1 MRKKW
6 LQIPAMT
13 KPSATSNSCFLKS
26 HEFIALTSVGASL
39 TQYLQPGA
47 EVMTWFK
54 WTFAEALFYARA
66 FRSCLFTAA
75 TGRSIPPFRRGG
87 VWRRFMKYCHLNPDI
102 PIPQATISL
111 TLQRTHTCDSC
122 GLSFS
127 FAAYVTAITDPW
139 VYEVMWAESSLSIFV
154 LGCTSGTLRKTRSE
168 FPRKDK
174 S

>member
-13 KPSATSNSCFLKS
+13 KPSVTSNSCFPKS

-54 WTFAEALFYARA
+54 WTFAEAFFMRGLLEAVFLQR
-66 FRSCLFTAA
+66 A
-75 TGRSIPPFRRGG
+75 TGRSIPPFRRGD
-87 VWRRFMKYCHLNPDI
+87 VWRRFVKYCHFNPDI
-102 PIPQATISL
+102 LIPQATISL

-122 GLSFS
+122 VLSFS
-127 FAAYVTAITDPW
+127 LPAYVRTRTDPW
-139 VYEVMWAESSLSIFV
+139 VYEVMWAESSQSIFV
-154 LGCTSGTLRKTRSE
+154 LDFTSGTLRKTISL
-168 FPRKDK
+168 PGQ